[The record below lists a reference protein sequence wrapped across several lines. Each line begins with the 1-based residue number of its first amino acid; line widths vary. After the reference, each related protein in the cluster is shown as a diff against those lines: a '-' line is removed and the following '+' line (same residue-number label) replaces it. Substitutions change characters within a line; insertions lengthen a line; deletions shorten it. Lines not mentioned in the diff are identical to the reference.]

1 MLSMWK
7 LKFFEMLNLK
17 KIKQN
22 ICFDCIDISETEK
35 YKSYCLTILTECCFP
50 A

>member
-1 MLSMWK
+1 
-7 LKFFEMLNLK
+7 MLNLR

-35 YKSYCLTILTECCFP
+35 YKSYCPIIPER
-50 A
+50 